1 MKVMRRILGVLVM
14 SAGILGLVLS
24 LTGLVGVWVVKP
36 TVADYANTTIVTLND
51 SVNTS
56 QQAMEITGQALGATI
71 ESVDALS
78 AMLAATAAT
87 VEDTMPVLIQLNTFM
102 GDKLPTTIVSA
113 TSSLE
118 TAQQAAQVLD
128 NAIMSLD
135 TFRAVLSG
143 VPLLGAVL
151 EQPAQAYNP
160 EQPLADSLGDLAS
173 SLEDLPELFTEMAD
187 NIDKADDNL
196 ETIQSN
202 LTTMSDSVGLISISL
217 SEYQV
222 MILQSQSSMEN
233 LSETL
238 TSLQSNLTSILNGA
252 AIVFSLFFVWLLAAQ
267 VVILSQGWELYQGT
281 AGHMEGGEAESADAD
296 PQENEPAPED

>member
-24 LTGLVGVWVVKP
+24 LTGLVGVWIVKP
-36 TVADYANTTIVTLND
+36 TVADYANTTLVTLNN

-78 AMLAATAAT
+78 AMLGATAAT

-128 NAIMSLD
+128 SAIQSLD

-143 VPLLGAVL
+143 VPLLGAVV
-151 EQPAQAYNP
+151 EQPEEAYDP
-160 EQPLADSLGDLAS
+160 EKPMADSLGDLAT
-173 SLEDLPELFTEMAD
+173 SLEDLPEMFTEMAANMD
-187 NIDKADDNL
+187 MADDNL

-202 LTTMSDSVGLISISL
+202 LITMSESVALISESL
-217 SEYQV
+217 GEYQV
-222 MILQSQSSMEN
+222 MVLQSQSSMEN
-233 LSETL
+233 LSEIL
-238 TSLQSNLTSILNGA
+238 TNLQTNLTSILNGA
-252 AIVFSLFFVWLLAAQ
+252 AIVFSLFFLWLLAAQ
-267 VVILSQGWELYQGT
+267 VVIFSQGWELYQGT
-281 AGHMEGGEAESADAD
+281 ASHMEGGEAEPLVSDS
-296 PQENEPAPED
+296 QVNEPDFET

>member
-14 SAGILGLVLS
+14 CAGILGLVLS

-36 TVADYANTTIVTLND
+36 TVADYATTTIVALYA
-51 SVNTS
+51 SVSTS
-56 QQAMEITGQALGATI
+56 QKAMEVTGQALGATI

-78 AMLAATAAT
+78 AMLGATAAT

-102 GDKLPTTIVSA
+102 GDKLPSTIVSA

-118 TAQQAAQVLD
+118 SAQQAAQVLD
-128 NAIMSLD
+128 SAIQSLD
-135 TFRAVLSG
+135 TFRSVLSG
-143 VPLLGAVL
+143 VPLLGAVV

-173 SLEDLPELFTEMAD
+173 SLEDLPELFTDMAD
-187 NIDKADDNL
+187 NMDKADDNL

-202 LTTMSDSVGLISISL
+202 LITMSESVALISESL
-217 SEYQV
+217 GEYQA
-222 MILQSQSSMEN
+222 MILQSQASMDN
-233 LSETL
+233 LSAIL
-238 TSLQSNLTSILNGA
+238 TNLQSNLSAILNGA
-252 AIVFSLFFVWLLAAQ
+252 AIVFSLFFIWLLAAQ

-281 AGHMEGGEAESADAD
+281 AGHMEGGAA
-296 PQENEPAPED
+296 EPAVTDPPATEPASEA

>member
-1 MKVMRRILGVLVM
+1 MKVIRRILGVLVM

-36 TVADYANTTIVTLND
+36 TVADYANTTLVTLSN

-78 AMLAATAAT
+78 AMLGATAAT

-128 NAIMSLD
+128 SAIQSLD

-143 VPLLGAVL
+143 VPLLGAVV
-151 EQPAQAYNP
+151 EQPEEAYDP
-160 EQPLADSLGDLAS
+160 EKPMADSLGDLAT
-173 SLEDLPELFTEMAD
+173 SLEDLPELFTEMAV
-187 NIDKADDNL
+187 NMDKADDNL

-202 LTTMSDSVGLISISL
+202 LITMSESVALISESL
-217 SEYQV
+217 GEYQIMV
-222 MILQSQSSMEN
+222 LQSQSSMEN
-233 LSETL
+233 LGAILSN
-238 TSLQSNLTSILNGA
+238 LQSNLTTILNGA
-252 AIVFSLFFVWLLAAQ
+252 AIVFSLFFLWLLAAQ
-267 VVILSQGWELYQGT
+267 VVIFSQGWELYQGT
-281 AGHMEGGEAESADAD
+281 AGHMEGGADELPITD
-296 PQENEPAPED
+296 PPATEPASEA